1 MTHLAMGYL
10 TLGDLDPFDMVEAAG
25 AGGFRWSGIRLTGH
39 RPGDAWPFN
48 PASDADIRRML
59 ATMHAADVRLAN
71 VCTYRFTANIEPQA
85 YLPVVAACAKLG
97 VGTMICNSF
106 ETDEEMLAG
115 KLAAVADL
123 AAPLDIKLAFEFI
136 PVSAVKTLGQALRI
150 VEATGRDNVGIVV
163 DALHLWR
170 SGGSPQEVAN
180 APANRMFALQLCDG
194 PLTSPDDLYAE
205 MRSARLMP
213 GEGEF
218 DLAGL
223 MRAMP
228 AHAEVEA
235 EVPNFSHVGLP
246 PAQFARLARQKTESF
261 LQSIQA
267 EAVR

>member
-1 MTHLAMGYL
+1 MTHLAIGYL

-39 RPGDAWPFN
+39 HPGDAWPFD

-59 ATMHAADVRLAN
+59 EAMKTADVRLAN
-71 VCTYRFTANIEPQA
+71 VCTYRFTADIEPQA
-85 YLPVVAACAKLG
+85 YLSVLAVCEKLG
-97 VGTMICNSF
+97 IGTMICNSF

-123 AAPLDIKLAFEFI
+123 AAPFGGRLAFEFI
-136 PVSAVKTLGQALRI
+136 PVSGVKTLSQALRI

-170 SGGSPQEVAN
+170 SGGSPQDVAN
-180 APANRMFALQLCDG
+180 APADRVFAVQLCDG
-194 PLTSPDDLYAE
+194 PLTAPDDLYAE
-205 MRSARLMP
+205 MRGGRLMP

-218 DLAGL
+218 DLAAL

-228 AHAEVEA
+228 ADAEIEA
-235 EVPNFSHVGLP
+235 EVPNFTHAGLA
-246 PAQFARLARQKTESF
+246 PAERARLAREKTQSF
-261 LQSIQA
+261 LQSMQA